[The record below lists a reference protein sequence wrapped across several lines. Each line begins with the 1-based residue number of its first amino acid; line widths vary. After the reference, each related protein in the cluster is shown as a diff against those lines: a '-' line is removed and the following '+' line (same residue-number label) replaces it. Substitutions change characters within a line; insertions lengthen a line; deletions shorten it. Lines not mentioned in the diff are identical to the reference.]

1 MSFKVSDSF
10 ISHETLG
17 VTMFL
22 ELFQKCGWY
31 KLKAALN
38 SPPIARSLNVSVV
51 SLLIDF
57 LFEIQNVFVAR
68 LRACVCIDDVAQ
80 DYTCSEQGR

>member
-22 ELFQKCGWY
+22 ELFQLSAWK
-31 KLKAALN
+31 KLQPALN
-38 SPPIARSLNVSVV
+38 RPPISSCFRVSMV

-68 LRACVCIDDVAQ
+68 LRACVCIDHAAQ
-80 DYTCSEQGR
+80 DYTCSEQGW